1 MADEPL
7 EAMEK
12 EYAFSEL
19 SSAFGPTE
27 FADALSQSLN
37 THGTATQKVLGS
49 HGLVNRYQ
57 RIAQEKYAF
66 VLTILI
72 PGQSNSNDHRRHG

>member
-1 MADEPL
+1 MVDFGLDIGTSHSNLELMADEPM

-27 FADALSQSLN
+27 FADALSHSLN
-37 THGTATQKVLGS
+37 THGTAIQRVLGS

-57 RIAQEKYAF
+57 RLAQEK
-66 VLTILI
+66 
-72 PGQSNSNDHRRHG
+72 

>member
-1 MADEPL
+1 MQDESM
-7 EAMEK
+7 ETMEK

-37 THGTATQKVLGS
+37 AHGPATQRILGH
-49 HGLVNRYQ
+49 HGLVIRYQ
-57 RIAQEKYAF
+57 KLAQEK
-66 VLTILI
+66 
-72 PGQSNSNDHRRHG
+72 

>member
-1 MADEPL
+1 
-7 EAMEK
+7 METMDK

-37 THGTATQKVLGS
+37 THGTATQRILGN

-57 RIAQEKYAF
+57 RLAQEKYVA
-66 VLTILI
+66 VTWGLI
-72 PGQSNSNDHRRHG
+72 DITGQHNLNELKGRD